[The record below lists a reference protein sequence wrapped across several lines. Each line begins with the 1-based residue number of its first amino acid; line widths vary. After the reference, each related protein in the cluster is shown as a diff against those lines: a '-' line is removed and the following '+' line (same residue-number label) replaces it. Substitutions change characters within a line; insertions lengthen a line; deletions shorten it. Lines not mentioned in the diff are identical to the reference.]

1 MAQAAG
7 QRWVLPRDEKSVA
20 VMCDPPSLLLSPSP
34 LPLLSLSLS
43 LYIYPLSSFS
53 FLSSPHS
60 CPTVSSGAGRAKHR
74 ARHES
79 VVRM

>member
-20 VMCDPPSLLLSPSP
+20 VMCDPPSLLLSLS
-34 LPLLSLSLS
+34 SLSLS

-60 CPTVSSGAGRAKHR
+60 CPTVLSGAGRAKHR